1 MKMSVT
7 SNPLVELEQLFD
19 RMSRQFDDISR
30 MWESEEPF
38 GRWISKFESMAID
51 LIEHDDQY
59 VVTVDLPGFERNEID
74 VQVTD
79 HILRIN
85 ARYDETIEEQ
95 DALYLRHERRRE
107 SMRRSIRLPDEVE
120 VDGVKATMKNGVL
133 TITLP
138 KLEAEKARTIDI
150 E

>member
-1 MKMSVT
+1 
-7 SNPLVELEQLFD
+7 
-19 RMSRQFDDISR
+19 